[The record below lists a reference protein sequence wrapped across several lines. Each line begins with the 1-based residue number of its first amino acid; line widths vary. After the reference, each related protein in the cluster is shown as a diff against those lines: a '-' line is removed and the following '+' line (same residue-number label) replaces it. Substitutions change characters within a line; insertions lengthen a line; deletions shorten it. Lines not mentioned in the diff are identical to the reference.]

1 MLLTCIY
8 KHDIEHKF
16 GYFSTS
22 IPSDLRLAWG
32 NVRSYTHSGM
42 YDNLSDELKGSL
54 ELALV
59 IARNCETLPL
69 HFPPIE
75 LADNDELGS
84 VLAARGEHYLLNGM
98 SRRIKKR
105 YMSEDELERWGSDP
119 HWWSE
124 VDDGEDGE

>member
-1 MLLTCIY
+1 
-8 KHDIEHKF
+8 
-16 GYFSTS
+16 
-22 IPSDLRLAWG
+22 
-32 NVRSYTHSGM
+32 M

-75 LADNDELGS
+75 LADNDELGL

-105 YMSEDELERWGSDP
+105 YSSDGAATLIGGAK
-119 HWWSE
+119 SMMGKMAN
-124 VDDGEDGE
+124 DGGHYPLTFLSWAFSC